1 MSFLEYV
8 MCDLHDWDDTFIQF
22 SCSREIMPM
31 SKPKDK
37 EFRLKDHFY
46 GAATVGERGQIVIP
60 VEARKKYNIETAD
73 KILIMGAP
81 HEKGLMLVKID
92 AMREFMLTL
101 MSDLQ
106 HLEREIQNDG
116 KAEEVT
122 S

>member
-1 MSFLEYV
+1 MGKSPDE
-8 MCDLHDWDDTFIQF
+8 DF
-22 SCSREIMPM
+22 S
-31 SKPKDK
+31 
-37 EFRLKDHFY
+37 LKDHFY

-60 VEARKKYNIETAD
+60 VEARKKYKIETGD

-101 MSDLQ
+101 LSDLQ

-116 KAEEVT
+116 RNDSKTEEAP

>member
-1 MSFLEYV
+1 MN
-8 MCDLHDWDDTFIQF
+8 
-22 SCSREIMPM
+22 
-31 SKPKDK
+31 KPCDK
-37 EFRLKDHFY
+37 EFCLKDHFY

-60 VEARKKYNIETAD
+60 VEARKKYHIETGD

-101 MSDLQ
+101 LADLQ

-116 KAEEVT
+116 KAEDPA

>member
-1 MSFLEYV
+1 MS
-8 MCDLHDWDDTFIQF
+8 
-22 SCSREIMPM
+22 M
-31 SKPKDK
+31 SKPSDK
-37 EFRLKDHFY
+37 EFSLKDHFY

-60 VEARKKYNIETAD
+60 VEARKRYNIETGD

-106 HLEREIQNDG
+106 HLEHEIQNDG
-116 KAEEVT
+116 KVEEVT

>member
-1 MSFLEYV
+1 
-8 MCDLHDWDDTFIQF
+8 
-22 SCSREIMPM
+22 M
-31 SKPKDK
+31 SKPSDK
-37 EFRLKDHFY
+37 EFCLKDHFY

-60 VEARKKYNIETAD
+60 VEARKKYSIEPGD

-92 AMREFMLTL
+92 AIREFMLTL
-101 MSDLQ
+101 LSDLQ

-116 KAEEVT
+116 KAEEAA

>member
-1 MSFLEYV
+1 
-8 MCDLHDWDDTFIQF
+8 
-22 SCSREIMPM
+22 M
-31 SKPKDK
+31 SKPGDK
-37 EFRLKDHFY
+37 EFCLKDHFY

-60 VEARKKYNIETAD
+60 VEARKKYHIETGD

-101 MSDLQ
+101 LSDLQ
-106 HLEREIQNDG
+106 HLEREIQNDE
-116 KAEEVT
+116 KTEDSA

>member
-1 MSFLEYV
+1 MS
-8 MCDLHDWDDTFIQF
+8 
-22 SCSREIMPM
+22 MP
-31 SKPKDK
+31 SEK
-37 EFRLKDHFY
+37 EFCLKDHFY

-60 VEARKKYNIETAD
+60 VEARKKYHIETGD

-101 MSDLQ
+101 LSDLQ

-116 KAEEVT
+116 KNDDKTEEIA

>member
-1 MSFLEYV
+1 MQQSNS
-8 MCDLHDWDDTFIQF
+8 DDF
-22 SCSREIMPM
+22 SL
-31 SKPKDK
+31 K
-37 EFRLKDHFY
+37 ENFF

-60 VEARKKYNIETAD
+60 AEARKKYGIQPGD

-81 HEKGLMLVKID
+81 HKKGLMLVKID

-101 MSDLQ
+101 LSDLQ

-116 KAEEVT
+116 KMEDIA